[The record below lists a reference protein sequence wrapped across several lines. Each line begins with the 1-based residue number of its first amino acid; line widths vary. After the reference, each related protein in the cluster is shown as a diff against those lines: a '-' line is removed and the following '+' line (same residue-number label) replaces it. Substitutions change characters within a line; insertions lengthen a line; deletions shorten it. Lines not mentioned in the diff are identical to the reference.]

1 MDDDRTKSDYNIQKK
16 RTLHLVLRM
25 RGEVQLTNK
34 TFLLGVE
41 ASDTN
46 DNVKTKIQRNNT
58 KHKNEHVNVRVV
70 VIVFVVLCCH
80 THSLHT
86 SHGSRCSSVC
96 LIPSHG
102 HSHACMKRAF
112 SLTSLTSSSPSS
124 SFSHSS
130 LSSSSSFYPST
141 SPRLRCKIPCA
152 LRQGDGVY

>member
-25 RGEVQLTNK
+25 RGEVQLTNE
-34 TFLLGVE
+34 TFLLDVE

-58 KHKNEHVNVRVV
+58 KHKNEHVNARVV

-102 HSHACMKRAF
+102 HRHACMRVLSDF
-112 SLTSLTSSSPSS
+112 LDLFIIFTFLLSLLIILKQFLLP
-124 SFSHSS
+124 FN
-130 LSSSSSFYPST
+130 
-141 SPRLRCKIPCA
+141 IPEVT
-152 LRQGDGVY
+152 L